1 MRPLSRLRDPAPSR
15 SAYKLQRLMLTPA
28 FRFFL
33 RVGLPLACVALAA
46 GIYLSDEARRDALV
60 YAAADVRRQIEE
72 RPEFMV
78 NLMSITGASAE
89 VAEDL
94 REIIPIDFPVTSFDL
109 DLEQIRA
116 RAEELDA
123 VASARVHVRSGGVLE
138 IGVEE
143 RDPAVVW
150 RAREAL
156 ELLDAEGHRVATLTA
171 RTDRADLPLLAGEG
185 AQNAVPEA
193 LELMQVSTLITPRI
207 RGLLRVGER
216 RWDVIL
222 DREQRIMLPEE
233 GAVPA
238 LEQVIAMDQA
248 RQLLARDVA
257 VIDMRNPDRPTIR
270 MGDTAT
276 DIFRETRQILTTTSD
291 Q

>member
-1 MRPLSRLRDPAPSR
+1 MRPLGRFRDPAPSR
-15 SAYKLQRLMLTPA
+15 SAYKLQRLLLPPA

-33 RVGLPLACVALAA
+33 RVGLPLGCVALAA
-46 GIYLSDEARRDALV
+46 GLYLSDEARRDALI
-60 YAAADVRRQIEE
+60 YAAADMRRQIEE

-78 NLMSITGASAE
+78 NLMSITGVSDE
-89 VAEDL
+89 VAEDI

-116 RAEELDA
+116 RAEEIDA
-123 VASARVHVRSGGVLE
+123 VASARVHVRSGVLE
-138 IGVEE
+138 IAVEE
-143 RDPAVVW
+143 RLPAVVW

-156 ELLDAEGHRVATLTA
+156 ELLDAEGHRVASLA
-171 RTDRADLPLLAGEG
+171 HRTDRSDLPLLAGEG

-193 LELMQVSTLITPRI
+193 LELMQVATLIAPRI

-222 DREQRIMLPEE
+222 DRDQRIMLPEDD
-233 GAVPA
+233 AVRA
-238 LEQVIAMDQA
+238 LEKVIALDEA
-248 RQLLARDVA
+248 RQLLARDIA
-257 VIDMRNPDRPTIR
+257 VVDMRNPERPTLR

-276 DIFRETRQILTTTSD
+276 ETFRESRHLLTTTREP
-291 Q
+291 

>member
-1 MRPLSRLRDPAPSR
+1 MRSLSRFRDPAPSR

-33 RVGLPLACVALAA
+33 RVGLPLGCVALAA
-46 GIYLSDEARRDALV
+46 GLYLSDEARRDALI

-89 VAEDL
+89 VDEDI

-116 RAEELDA
+116 RAEEIDA
-123 VASARVHVRSGGVLE
+123 VASARVHVRTGVLE
-138 IGVEE
+138 IAVEE
-143 RDPAVVW
+143 RIPAVVW
-150 RAREAL
+150 RARDAL
-156 ELLDAEGHRVATLTA
+156 ELLDADGHRVASLER
-171 RTDRADLPLLAGEG
+171 RTDRPDLPLLAGEG

-193 LELMQVSTLITPRI
+193 LELKAVSTLIAPRI

-222 DREQRIMLPEE
+222 DRDQRIMLPEE
-233 GAVPA
+233 GAVQA
-238 LEQVIAMDQA
+238 LEKVIALDEA

-257 VIDMRNPDRPTIR
+257 VIDMRNPTRPTLR
-270 MGDTAT
+270 MGGTAT
-276 DIFRETRQILTTTSD
+276 ELFRESREILTTTRD